1 MNARYR
7 LQQFT
12 VTSAPAEY
20 LPKDMSRKYLVIQ
33 NQGSGELFVSF
44 DTPAVSGLWIPPG
57 DAWEPPIPPTNRI
70 CLAATP
76 STTAVILEC

>member
-7 LQQFT
+7 LQHFA
-12 VTSAPAEY
+12 VTSAPTEY
-20 LPKDMSRKYLVIQ
+20 LPKDMSRKYLLIQ
-33 NQGSGELFVSF
+33 NQGSGDLFVSF
-44 DTPAVSGLWIPPG
+44 DTPAASGLWIPPG